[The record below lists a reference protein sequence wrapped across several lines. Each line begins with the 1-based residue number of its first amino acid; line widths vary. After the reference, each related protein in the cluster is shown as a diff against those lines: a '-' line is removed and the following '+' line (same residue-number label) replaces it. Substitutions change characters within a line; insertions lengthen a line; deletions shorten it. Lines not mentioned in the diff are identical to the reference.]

1 MTTCMTVNDVR
12 RLLIA
17 ANSFELKYNNRIAT
31 LYEVAFTLSFF
42 TVLVVNYGLTQ

>member
-1 MTTCMTVNDVR
+1 MTECSTTNDVR

-17 ANSFELKYNNRIAT
+17 ASSFELKYTNRMAT

-42 TVLVVNYGLTQ
+42 TLLVVNHALT